1 MEEIKCPKC
10 GTVFKVDESGFAAI
24 VKQIRDR
31 EFEKELK
38 NKEDRFRTEAEQN
51 KKIAQMEF
59 EKDLQKKI
67 TEKENEIL
75 RIKAE
80 SERKNAELKAK
91 IEGFENEKKLAV
103 AAKDLEINN
112 LKNEMQSEKNLAEAK
127 KQNALQAQEKQIAD
141 LKNSLELAKKGRELS
156 ENAMREQYSAQLA
169 LKDDEIAR
177 IKDFKTKFSTKMV
190 GEDLEQ
196 FCWNEFNKVRTAA
209 YRNSYFEKDNEAV
222 REEGEAK
229 GTKGDFIF
237 REKSE
242 DGTEFISIMFEMKNE
257 SDTTATKHKNDD
269 FLDTLD
275 KNRTK
280 KNCEYAVLVS
290 MLEQDNDF
298 YNSGIVESYRYP
310 KMYIIRPQFFL
321 PIISLLRNA
330 ALDSLNYRKQLSEV
344 KNQNIDISS
353 FEDDLA
359 KFKESFGRNYRLA
372 SEKFKTAIDEIDKT
386 IVHLN
391 KIKESLIGSENN
403 LRIANNKAEDLT
415 VKKLT
420 RNNPTMAEKFK
431 NKDLQSDQ

>member
-38 NKEDRFRTEAEQN
+38 NKEDQFRTEAEQN

-141 LKNSLELAKKGRELS
+141 LKNSLELAKKERELS

-257 SDTTATKHKNDD
+257 SDTTASKHKNED